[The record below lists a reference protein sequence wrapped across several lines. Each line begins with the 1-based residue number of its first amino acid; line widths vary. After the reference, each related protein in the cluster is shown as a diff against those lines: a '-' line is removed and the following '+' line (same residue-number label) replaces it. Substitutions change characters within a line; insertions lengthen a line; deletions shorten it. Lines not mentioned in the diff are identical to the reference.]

1 MSPGATREMTMAI
14 EKRDS
19 TAAGGIAT
27 TVHIQDMHCAA
38 CGAILE
44 ERLGALEGVDEV
56 RVDWRRGVARVT
68 GPGPVPA
75 ARLEER
81 VREAGYTPGR
91 AAGLPLVSRRPADYV
106 YLLAGVVA
114 VVVIYGAIRWTGLD
128 RLSLAQEGDISLA
141 TSILVG
147 LMAGV
152 SSCMALVGGI
162 VLGFAAK
169 WAEQNP
175 ATDGWRRFQPHVH
188 FNVGR
193 ILGFIAFGYLLGLL
207 GMILE
212 MSVGLIALLTLL
224 AGVLMF
230 VLGLSLLD
238 VFPRI
243 QNVISLP
250 RFLRRGR
257 GPREREYT
265 HWAAFAGGAATV
277 FLPCGF
283 TQTIQVYAMST
294 GDPMQ
299 GALVMGGFV
308 LGTTPAFLTLGGLSS
323 LARGAFGRFFFN
335 TAGVAVL
342 LFGIYNISNG
352 VTVAAP
358 YLASLGQ
365 PLPPAAEQAGGAAPE
380 AAGEPFRVYTDV
392 TGHGYEPNLA
402 YIPPET
408 PIRWVFNSKERF
420 TCANGLV
427 VPALG
432 VRRSLQPGENEVI
445 EFVSP
450 AAGEIAYTCTMG
462 MYAGRLVV
470 DGGF

>member
-1 MSPGATREMTMAI
+1 MSPGATREMTMAG
-14 EKRDS
+14 EQRGPA
-19 TAAGGIAT
+19 AAGGVAN
-27 TVHIQDMHCAA
+27 TVHVQDMHCAA

-44 ERLGALEGVDEV
+44 ERLGALEGVEKV

-68 GPGPVPA
+68 GRGVIPA
-75 ARLEER
+75 GRLEAV
-81 VREAGYTPGR
+81 VRDAGYTPGR
-91 AAGLPLVSRRPADYV
+91 AAGLPLVSRRPADYGF
-106 YLLAGVVA
+106 LLAGAVA
-114 VVVIYGAIRWTGLD
+114 VVAIYGLIRWMGLD
-128 RLSLAQEGDISLA
+128 RLSLAQEGDISLV

-175 ATDGWRRFQPHVH
+175 AADGWRRFQPHVH
-188 FNVGR
+188 FNGGR

-250 RFLRRGR
+250 RFLRRGA
-257 GPREREYT
+257 GPRQREYT

-308 LGTTPAFLTLGGLSS
+308 VGTTPAFLTLGGLSS
-323 LARGAFGRFFFN
+323 LARGSFGRLFFN

-365 PLPPAAEQAGGAAPE
+365 PLPTAEQADGTAADAPK
-380 AAGEPFRVYTDV
+380 EPFRVYTDV

-402 YIPPET
+402 YIPPHT

-432 VRRSLQPGENEVI
+432 VRRSLKPGENEVI

-450 AAGEIAYTCTMG
+450 GAGEIAYTCTMG

-470 DGGF
+470 DEGF